1 MFAEGLLDH
10 FCDDGVFK
18 LVVVYDTKIKG
29 HDFEEYHSKEQA
41 DTLIPHQVLA
51 TTAGNT
57 LRGIHVWSADTDV
70 LIVLLDLVSIANL
83 EAQTRLKFLTGK
95 CTKYREI
102 DGELP
107 PEVKALEQFVC
118 QVYSATGPRTLPV
131 GVISLKEFGM
141 RDVTSHPRCPTAT
154 YHTCKLYCHAG

>member
-29 HDFEEYHSKEQA
+29 HDFEEYHSKEEA
-41 DTLIPHQVLA
+41 DTVIPHQVLP

-57 LRGIHVWSADTDV
+57 LREIHVWSPDTDV
-70 LIVLLDLVSIANL
+70 LIFLLDLVSHANL

-95 CTKYREI
+95 GTKYREI
-102 DGELP
+102 DVVERA
-107 PEVKALEQFVC
+107 EVI
-118 QVYSATGPRTLPV
+118 GPN
-131 GVISLKEFGM
+131 K
-141 RDVTSHPRCPTAT
+141 
-154 YHTCKLYCHAG
+154 CKGHIGLHNFSGAD